1 MTAEQFCLKW
11 NNHQSTLISVFDGLF
26 ESGTLVDCTLAADG
40 QYIKAHKVV
49 LCACSPYLEALLS
62 EHYNQHPIVILKDVK
77 FEELQSILEYMY
89 RGQVNV
95 TQEQLGHF
103 LKAAEMLQVKG
114 LSENRSGAASAQI
127 VSTKFSA
134 VINNEKNSASVG
146 NTASVAKPPNSA
158 EAARKK
164 EKVVVAFSRST
175 PSASPVESLL
185 PSKLVIDIPPIS
197 PVDSKDASVSPKRKK
212 VPHSGDIVKSDVKIG
227 SVESAS
233 ECAMNEVDD
242 ARLATATTASGFM
255 FGVDPMITEFTA
267 HNIKVEEYSDDSY
280 DSDMLV
286 VDEENA
292 AARGGGG
299 VKEEE
304 QPGPSGGAVA
314 DGWKAPEGEDPEAAK
329 GGGGRK
335 IKEFLEYL
343 ALEPKNARKLGS
355 PGANPASHKRKLRKR
370 KQLIA
375 TGTTKPT
382 AVHKIQH
389 QIKFKTAATSNKNKI
404 ATVIRKKII
413 NYKLQAA
420 KKKVTRVKKE
430 PKSAETNGVTN
441 DTKENIGVKVVA
453 VAALKPKAE
462 KAKLKAALKKSSTP
476 IDKKGAKKKMTGGMS
491 NSMNT
496 SDGKM
501 FSCDNCDKAY
511 SRKSSLYRHSTYEC
525 GKEHSFNCPYC
536 TYGAYQKVHLNR
548 HITFVHRQ
556 PPV

>member
-329 GGGGRK
+329 VQSIGDSK
-335 IKEFLEYL
+335 
-343 ALEPKNARKLGS
+343 
-355 PGANPASHKRKLRKR
+355 
-370 KQLIA
+370 
-375 TGTTKPT
+375 KPF
-382 AVHKIQH
+382 H
-389 QIKFKTAATSNKNKI
+389 
-404 ATVIRKKII
+404 
-413 NYKLQAA
+413 
-420 KKKVTRVKKE
+420 
-430 PKSAETNGVTN
+430 
-441 DTKENIGVKVVA
+441 
-453 VAALKPKAE
+453 
-462 KAKLKAALKKSSTP
+462 
-476 IDKKGAKKKMTGGMS
+476 
-491 NSMNT
+491 
-496 SDGKM
+496 
-501 FSCDNCDKAY
+501 CDRCGKAY
-511 SRKSSLYRHSTYEC
+511 SHKSSVFNHQNYEC
-525 GKEHSFNCPYC
+525 GQLPKFECPHCYKKFHRKGTEIIMRILLMEIRRENSFATNVEKFTCTGRVCTITKNMGADSFPSFNVCTVPENFVTKMPAKGIYC
-536 TYGAYQKVHLNR
+536 SFTALLPKHNHSGFWL
-548 HITFVHRQ
+548 
-556 PPV
+556 

>member
-329 GGGGRK
+329 GGQKVNELLG
-335 IKEFLEYL
+335 YL
-343 ALEPKNARKLGS
+343 ALEPKSTQNAGA
-355 PGANPASHKRKLRKR
+355 PGDNSTPHIRRQRRQIAAKGAHKPDAHCEMCKN
-370 KQLIA
+370 
-375 TGTTKPT
+375 
-382 AVHKIQH
+382 HH
-389 QIKFKTAATSNKNKI
+389 QIKFKTASAKKKKKMT
-404 ATVIRKKII
+404 AVLRKKIV
-413 NYKLQAA
+413 NYKLKAA
-420 KKKVTRVKKE
+420 KKTTKVKTE
-430 PKSAETNGVTN
+430 EKSSEADN
-441 DTKENIGVKVVA
+441 TKEGIKLVK
-453 VAALKPKAE
+453 VAALMPKS
-462 KAKLKAALKKSSTP
+462 KLVKLKAALKKSTSL
-476 IDKKGAKKKMTGGMS
+476 DEKGEKGFTC
-491 NSMNT
+491 
-496 SDGKM
+496 DRCGKVY
-501 FSCDNCDKAY
+501 C
-511 SRKSSLYRHSTYEC
+511 SRATLLFHQKNECGRPPRYEC
-525 GKEHSFNCPYC
+525 PQCSKKFH
-536 TYGAYQKVHLNR
+536 QKGNMKR
-548 HITFVHRQ
+548 HFILIHRGV
-556 PPV
+556 P

>member
-329 GGGGRK
+329 GVGRRETE
-335 IKEFLEYL
+335 EFLGCL
-343 ALEPKNARKLGS
+343 GLKPNTAPKV
-355 PGANPASHKRKLRKR
+355 GAPYTDLILRKLRKR
-370 KQLIA
+370 KQLSA
-375 TGTTKPT
+375 KPQ
-382 AVHKIQH
+382 ANRKMCKNQH
-389 QIKFKTAATSNKNKI
+389 PIKFKNAGAKNK
-404 ATVIRKKII
+404 AAVVIRKRFI
-413 NYKLQAA
+413 NHNRHTAIKRIEEKPEKKCA
-420 KKKVTRVKKE
+420 K
-430 PKSAETNGVTN
+430 TN
-441 DTKENIGVKVVA
+441 DTKENIDLRVMKVTALNSKIEIDNLLATLKKPERKSAKTNDTKENIQLRVA
-453 VAALKPKAE
+453 KVTALKPKL
-462 KAKLKAALKKSSTP
+462 KIDKLKATLKKSPTP
-476 IDKKGAKKKMTGGMS
+476 VNKKG
-491 NSMNT
+491 NS
-496 SDGKM
+496 SFFFL
-501 FSCDNCDKAY
+501 FSFFFFY
-511 SRKSSLYRHSTYEC
+511 GSGS
-525 GKEHSFNCPYC
+525 C
-536 TYGAYQKVHLNR
+536 TE
-548 HITFVHRQ
+548 IDF
-556 PPV
+556 